1 MGIVKVLP
9 KYISEFIAAG
19 EVIDRPASIVKELIE
34 NSIDAKATRI
44 ILEIKS
50 GGIEYIKVSDNGVG
64 ILKEDMPKIFL
75 RHATSK
81 IYSKDDLDCIYTLGF
96 RGEAMSSI
104 SAVSIVEVIS
114 RTIDSSNGYK
124 IKATNDVIGDITD
137 FGSSIGTTM
146 FIKDLFYNIPV
157 RKKFLKNANIEG
169 GYIRNIIEKLA
180 LSNPAISFKFIKDKK
195 ISFHTPGDNNLLS
208 SIRYIYGKEN
218 SEDLIEVDYTED
230 NISVKGY
237 ISNINF
243 YKSNRNYQNIFINN
257 RYIKSSIIREAIE
270 EAYGIDLPSGKY
282 PVFILNI
289 KLDSSTIDVN
299 IHPTK
304 IEVRFSDEKS
314 IYNIIYF
321 AIKSSIKKD
330 NRDVFLDTEIPSYIS
345 RKSLGEKLYSDEQ
358 YIIKKPIS
366 TIDTTSILNDN
377 SANFLLY
384 NADKHENYIADIPI
398 LKSNKIN
405 NDTFLKMDIDI
416 INNISD
422 IDIEVLENKKNLY
435 KSIDILN
442 DIVIL
447 GEIFKTYVIVKYN
460 NKLFIIDKHA
470 AHERIIYEN
479 LKKEIFDSQDL
490 KDKQVLLI
498 PIKLLLSDI
507 YYQIYVDNKHLFD
520 SYGFDIE
527 IIEEQNIILKSV
539 PIIFA
544 KFDTEEIFVEILK
557 NIKNNKIDIFPNIF
571 MSVIHSI
578 SCRNAIKANDDN
590 DPIDLKNLFL
600 NIIDDDSIRKCPH
613 GRPVLIEFD
622 KLKLEKM
629 FGRK

>member
-19 EVIDRPASIVKELIE
+19 EVIERPASIVKELIE

-64 ILKEDMPKIFL
+64 ILKEDMPNIFL

-81 IYSKDDLDCIYTLGF
+81 IYSKDDLDCIDTLGF

-104 SAVSIVEVIS
+104 SAVSIVEVVS
-114 RTIDSSNGYK
+114 KTIDSLNGYK
-124 IKATNDVIGDITD
+124 IKATNDVIGDISD

-180 LSNPAISFKFIKDKK
+180 LSNPSISFKFIKDKK
-195 ISFHTPGDNNLLS
+195 TSFHTPGDNNLLS

-243 YKSNRNYQNIFINN
+243 YKSSRNYQNIFINN
-257 RYIKSSIIREAIE
+257 RYVKSSIVRESIE
-270 EAYGIDLPSGKY
+270 EAYGVDLPSGKY

-289 KLDSSTIDVN
+289 KIDSSTIDVN

-314 IYNIIYF
+314 VYNIIYF
-321 AIKSSIKKD
+321 AIKSAIKKD
-330 NRDVFLDTEIPSYIS
+330 NKNILIDTDTPSYIS
-345 RKSLGEKLYSDEQ
+345 RTSLGNKVYSDKQ
-358 YIIKKPIS
+358 YIIESPTSI
-366 TIDTTSILNDN
+366 IYTTSILNDH
-377 SANFLLY
+377 SSDFLLY
-384 NADKHENYIADIPI
+384 AKEKEANYITDIPI
-398 LKSNKIN
+398 LKSKKIT
-405 NDTFLKMDIDI
+405 NDNLFKMDFDI
-416 INNISD
+416 VDNITDIREDKLKNLSESINVLNNI
-422 IDIEVLENKKNLY
+422 V
-435 KSIDILN
+435 
-442 DIVIL
+442 VL
-447 GEIFKTYVIVKYN
+447 GEILKTYVIIKYN

-479 LKKEIFDSQDL
+479 LKKEIFNNQNL
-490 KDKQVLLI
+490 NDKQILLI
-498 PIKLLLSDI
+498 PVKLLLSSI
-507 YYQIYVDNKHLFD
+507 YYQIYLENKNKFD
-520 SYGFDIE
+520 SYGFGIE
-527 IIEEQNIILKSV
+527 SLEEKNIIINSI
-539 PIIFA
+539 PSIFI
-544 KFDTEEIFVEILK
+544 KYDVEEIFYEILK
-557 NIKNNKIDIFPNIF
+557 NIKHNKRDIFPDIF
-571 MSVIHSI
+571 MSVLHSI
-578 SCRNAIKANDDN
+578 SCRSAIKANDEN
-590 DPIDLKNLFL
+590 DSIDLKNLFL
-600 NIIDDDSIRKCPH
+600 NIINDDCIRKCPH
-613 GRPVLIEFD
+613 GRPILIEFD

-629 FGRK
+629 FGRKK